1 MARKINKKKIVGTCP
16 VGMRKAVCP
25 SIKNTRQI
33 RIKLLKLQRQNNVDQ
48 NQVNGLRL
56 SLKEKKKQGIAVDCD
71 TCKYNTTA
79 PTVAPAAK

>member
-1 MARKINKKKIVGTCP
+1 MAKKINKKKIVGTCP
-16 VGMRKAVCP
+16 VGMRKSVCP

-33 RIKLLKLQRQNNVDQ
+33 RIKLLNLQRQNSAEQ
-48 NQVNGLRL
+48 NRINELRI

-79 PTVAPAAK
+79 PTVAPAAE